1 MRRRQ
6 HGFTFIELMVVIVVI
21 GLGTV
26 IAIPMIEGGFDSREV
41 KRAALQMR
49 SMMIH
54 CRGEAVALGTPQALV
69 IDVPKNAVYQS
80 GGGRWEVLSDRAAI
94 DRVQGGQDLGPGV
107 VRFLFFPNGSSS
119 GGRVAIGSR
128 RDRAR
133 DRWWLTLDPLIG
145 GVTVDTGPA

>member
-1 MRRRQ
+1 VRRGRD
-6 HGFTFIELMVVIVVI
+6 GFTFIELMVVFVVI

-54 CRGEAVALGTPQALV
+54 CRGEAVATGTPQALV
-69 IDVPKNAVYQS
+69 IDVGKNAVYQS
-80 GGGRWEVLSDRAAI
+80 DGGRWEILSDRAEI
-94 DRVQGGQDLGPGV
+94 DRIQGGQDIGPGLT
-107 VRFLFFPNGSSS
+107 RFLFFPNGSTS

-133 DRWWLTLDPLIG
+133 ARWWLTLDPLIG
-145 GVTVDTGPA
+145 GVLVDTGPA